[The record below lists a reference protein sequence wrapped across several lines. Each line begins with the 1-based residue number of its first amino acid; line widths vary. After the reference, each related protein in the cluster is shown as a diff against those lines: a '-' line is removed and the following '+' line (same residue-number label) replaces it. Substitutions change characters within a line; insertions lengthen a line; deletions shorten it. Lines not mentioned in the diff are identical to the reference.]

1 MRETQ
6 RLTEQSRIGF
16 LAIGQKTA
24 ERTLDGGFS
33 GNFLGVRAYSVR
45 EPTAPMTRFHALYER
60 YSRDVY
66 RFALYLSGDPALA
79 DDVTSE
85 TFIRVWSSPEPVRLG
100 TVKAYLLTIAR
111 NLWLMERRRC
121 LRRQHLDETIP
132 DSSQSTLRQVE
143 VKDEL
148 GRVLRALQEFPEVDR
163 AALLMRADEGL
174 PYEEIAVA
182 LGLPVT
188 TVKVKVHR
196 ARFRLA
202 QIRNQGVSA

>member
-1 MRETQ
+1 
-6 RLTEQSRIGF
+6 
-16 LAIGQKTA
+16 
-24 ERTLDGGFS
+24 
-33 GNFLGVRAYSVR
+33 
-45 EPTAPMTRFHALYER
+45 MTRFHELYES

-85 TFIRVWSSPEPVRLG
+85 TFIRVWSSPEPVRLA

-121 LRRQHLDETIP
+121 LRRQDLDETIP
-132 DSSQSTLRQVE
+132 DTGQSALRQVE

-148 GRVLRALQEFPEVDR
+148 DRVLRALQEFPEVDR

-174 PYEEIAVA
+174 SYEEIAVA
-182 LGLPVT
+182 LGLPVA

-196 ARFRLA
+196 ARLRLA
-202 QIRNQGVSA
+202 KIRNQGVSA

>member
-1 MRETQ
+1 
-6 RLTEQSRIGF
+6 
-16 LAIGQKTA
+16 
-24 ERTLDGGFS
+24 
-33 GNFLGVRAYSVR
+33 
-45 EPTAPMTRFHALYER
+45 MTRFHELYES

-85 TFIRVWSSPEPVRLG
+85 TFLRVWSSPEPVRLA

-121 LRRQHLDETIP
+121 LRRQGLDETIP
-132 DSSQSTLRQVE
+132 DSGHSALRQVE

-148 GRVLRALQEFPEVDR
+148 DRVLRALQEFPDVDR

-182 LGLPVT
+182 LGLPVA

-196 ARFRLA
+196 ARLRLA
-202 QIRNQGVSA
+202 KIRNQGESA

>member
-1 MRETQ
+1 
-6 RLTEQSRIGF
+6 
-16 LAIGQKTA
+16 
-24 ERTLDGGFS
+24 
-33 GNFLGVRAYSVR
+33 
-45 EPTAPMTRFHALYER
+45 MTRFHELYES

-85 TFIRVWSSPEPVRLG
+85 TFIRVWSSPEPVRLA

-121 LRRQHLDETIP
+121 LRRQGLDETIP
-132 DSSQSTLRQVE
+132 DSGQSPLRRVE

-148 GRVLRALQEFPEVDR
+148 DKVLRALQEFPEVDR

-182 LGLPVT
+182 LGLPVA

-196 ARFRLA
+196 ARLRLA
-202 QIRNQGVSA
+202 QIRNPGVSA

>member
-1 MRETQ
+1 
-6 RLTEQSRIGF
+6 
-16 LAIGQKTA
+16 
-24 ERTLDGGFS
+24 
-33 GNFLGVRAYSVR
+33 
-45 EPTAPMTRFHALYER
+45 MTRFHELYET

-66 RFALYLSGDPALA
+66 RFALYLSSDPALA

-85 TFIRVWSSPEPVRLG
+85 TFIRVWSSPEPVRLA

-121 LRRQHLDETIP
+121 LRRQGLDEAIP
-132 DSSQSTLRQVE
+132 DSSHSALRQVE

-148 GRVLRALQEFPEVDR
+148 DRVLRALQEFPDVDR

-182 LGLPVT
+182 LGLPVA

-196 ARFRLA
+196 ARLRLA
-202 QIRNQGVSA
+202 KIRNQGESA

>member
-1 MRETQ
+1 
-6 RLTEQSRIGF
+6 
-16 LAIGQKTA
+16 
-24 ERTLDGGFS
+24 
-33 GNFLGVRAYSVR
+33 
-45 EPTAPMTRFHALYER
+45 MTRFHELYES

-66 RFALYLSGDPALA
+66 RFALYLSGDPVLA

-85 TFIRVWSSPEPVRLG
+85 TFIRVWSSPEPVRLA

-121 LRRQHLDETIP
+121 LRRQGLDETIP
-132 DSSQSTLRQVE
+132 DSGQSALRSVE

-148 GRVLRALQEFPEVDR
+148 DKVLRALQEFPEVDR

-182 LGLPVT
+182 LGLPVA

-196 ARFRLA
+196 ARLRLA